1 MNDTQNAVD
10 PQALMQEIRNRVRG
24 GASPGTSGAGGALAD
39 PTSDPLPA
47 DLADLFHLADV
58 DVPRDVRTH
67 RPLMGA
73 YVRLRRWVLREI
85 RLTLD
90 PILGRQ
96 IALNRALV
104 RVIADQ
110 QRRIAEL
117 EERLG
122 GAPRQ

>member
-1 MNDTQNAVD
+1 MSDTNSGVD
-10 PQALMQEIRNRVRG
+10 PQALMHEIRGRVRG
-24 GASPGTSGAGGALAD
+24 GSAQGIGAGRPLDPGAL
-39 PTSDPLPA
+39 SEE
-47 DLADLFHLADV
+47 LADLFHLADV

-67 RPLMGA
+67 RPLLGP

-104 RVIADQ
+104 RIVADQ
-110 QRRIAEL
+110 QQRIAEL

-122 GAPRQ
+122 DGAPR